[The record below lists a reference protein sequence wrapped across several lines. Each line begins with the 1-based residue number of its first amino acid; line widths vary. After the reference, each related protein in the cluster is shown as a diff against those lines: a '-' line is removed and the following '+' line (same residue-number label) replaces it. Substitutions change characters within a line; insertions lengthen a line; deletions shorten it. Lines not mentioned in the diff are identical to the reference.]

1 MINNLSALALLCS
14 TGSILVVLGI
24 ILKIPPIFQIILL
37 VIGLVLCMIS
47 IFSLAK
53 IFLSEKSK

>member
-1 MINNLSALALLCS
+1 MVNNLSGLALLCS

-37 VIGLVLCMIS
+37 IIGLALCIIG

-53 IFLSEKSK
+53 MLLGEKSK